1 MAIEN
6 IDIIVK
12 AISEIN
18 PNAKYAIRDRDINN
32 IEWLEDTTP
41 IAPSEIEAKI
51 AEYPSVEEQ
60 NAAKENLKA
69 SAKAKLIAGQPLTE
83 EEADTIVL

>member
-1 MAIEN
+1 MAIEH
-6 IDIIVK
+6 IDLIVK
-12 AISEIN
+12 AILEIN
-18 PNAKYAIRDRDINN
+18 PNAKYAIRDNDIQN

-41 IAPSEIEAKI
+41 IPAADIEAKI
-51 AEYPSVEEQ
+51 AQYPSAEEQ

-69 SAKAKLIAGQPLTE
+69 NAKAKLIAGQPLTE